1 MTEAASK
8 MMAQTV
14 LPSGEDLL
22 PSSRPRHI
30 AIIMDGNSRWAKRRG
45 LSPKAGHRAGIE
57 SVRSVVEYCVEQQIE
72 VLTLFAF
79 STENWQRPAAEV
91 RALMALFLAV
101 LKYEVSRLHQNGVRL
116 RVIGDRGRFHP
127 SIRRHI
133 ERAERLTADNAK
145 STLVI
150 AADYGGRWDMVQAAR
165 RIAMDAMA
173 GLIDPARIDE
183 ETVQR
188 YVCLA
193 DLPPPDLYIRT
204 AGEYRISN
212 FLLWQAAYSEF
223 YFSEAFWPD
232 FQKEELARAID
243 SYMERERRF
252 GRRDQESPSQE
263 QAGC

>member
-1 MTEAASK
+1 MTEAVSK
-8 MMAQTV
+8 LMAQTV
-14 LPSGEDLL
+14 SLPGEALL
-22 PSSRPRHI
+22 PSPRPRHI

-45 LSPKAGHRAGIE
+45 LPVKAGHRAGIE
-57 SVRSVVEYCVEQQIE
+57 SVRAAVEYCVEQQIE

-79 STENWQRPAAEV
+79 STENWQRPATEV

-101 LKYEVSRLHQNGVRL
+101 LKYEVNRLHQNGVRL
-116 RVIGDRGRFHP
+116 RVIGDRSRFHP
-127 SIRRHI
+127 NIRRHI
-133 ERAERLTADNAK
+133 ERAEQLTAENAK

-150 AADYGGRWDMVQAAR
+150 AADYGGRWDMAQAAR
-165 RIAMDAMA
+165 RLALDAVA
-173 GLIDPARIDE
+173 GSIDPAQIDE
-183 ETVQR
+183 EAVQR
-188 YVCLA
+188 YLCLS

-223 YFSEAFWPD
+223 YFSETFWPD

-252 GRRDQESPSQE
+252 GRRDLERPSQE